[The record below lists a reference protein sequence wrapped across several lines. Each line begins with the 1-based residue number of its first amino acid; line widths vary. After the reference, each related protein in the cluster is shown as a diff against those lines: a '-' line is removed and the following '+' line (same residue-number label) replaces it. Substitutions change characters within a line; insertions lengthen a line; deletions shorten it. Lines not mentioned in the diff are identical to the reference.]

1 MKKLSKDAE
10 SRILTALESVADSVN
25 EGTSPNDAI
34 VKAASAHDIPAGH
47 INLMVSA
54 YNTGRTGKQRM
65 AAESPF
71 DKAATFELADHS
83 DIMGRLYPTHVKS
96 AAQKRDETVIDDEY
110 SQAPAFAQHK
120 KAAQVAARKVNWQM
134 VDTAPEPYPGEAH
147 TPIKR
152 AFHATEFNKRRFEE
166 CRREVARAK
175 DLLTSNFEKLSNY
188 FRTPGGVSFDDA
200 CDAVEIQHGGMGKAI
215 LNQISRTVPQF
226 SKEAKHNCSAMHPDA
241 THEQWM
247 ALKKKKRQ
255 EKSAGIVEV
264 QPTQAPWVWVRESIK
279 LASDIHEK
287 QRELAALS
295 QHVVKSAEDRLRPFS
310 PRQGRSVLNLPLPAT
325 NEKQSSMAPLY
336 GAGAGLAGGGL
347 LHYLRNKDKDEDEER
362 SSLLGDLAMGGAV
375 GLGGGLAYDAFA
387 GTPEVTPEV
396 KPTGNVEPVADRHP
410 GGSGGGTGM
419 SYSDLYTDQ
428 EGNTYGEPEK
438 DPVTGNLIRGEMMPK
453 EDPSPSEIAAAEEEF
468 KEGPFGQAA
477 QNFGQWLGGGV
488 AGDDTSAQEEDLS
501 YLSEDARERYMEQKR
516 LAEEPEVDS
525 DGNRMDQN
533 PLEPNV
539 KQSGVGSIYA
549 LSHLFRNTTS
559 GMENQHEA
567 QKAAVRDYLEELD
580 NPAHAADIKRIH
592 VRAQLENM
600 MANDPVLSLEDP
612 AMIAE
617 AYNEI
622 VQLSPSAADS
632 PLMMRNLLRQHLST
646 QEGGGGI
653 MDPRDIGANIIDNEK
668 SLQEIQQG
676 NDKQVVTAPGHNAVG
691 KNQVSDIERQQTAEN
706 AKSVLERHWKPVS
719 DAPEKFKSWNEARK
733 SNREGSN

>member
-10 SRILTALESVADSVN
+10 NRVLTALESVADSVN
-25 EGTSPNDAI
+25 EGVCPNDAI
-34 VKAASAHDIPAGH
+34 VKAASAHGIPAGH
-47 INLMVSA
+47 VNLMVSA

-83 DIMGRLYPTHVKS
+83 DIMSRLYPTHVKS
-96 AAQKRDETVIDDEY
+96 AAQTRDETVIDDEY

-287 QRELAALS
+287 QRELATLS

-387 GTPEVTPEV
+387 GTPEV
-396 KPTGNVEPVADRHP
+396 KPTGNVEPVTDRHP
-410 GGSGGGTGM
+410 GGHGPRGMGAGM
-419 SYSDLYTDQ
+419 SYSDLYTD
-428 EGNTYGEPEK
+428 EDGNTYGEPEM
-438 DPVTGNLIRGEMMPK
+438 DPETGNLIRGEMMPK
-453 EDPSPSEIAAAEEEF
+453 EDPSASEIAAAEEEF
-468 KEGPFGQAA
+468 REGPIGQAA
-477 QNFGQWLGGGV
+477 QNFGQWLGRPRST
-488 AGDDTSAQEEDLS
+488 AEDTPAPEEPEDLS
-501 YLSEDARERYMEQKR
+501 GLDT
-516 LAEEPEVDS
+516 PI
-525 DGNRMDQN
+525 

-539 KQSGVGSIYA
+539 KQSGIGSIYA
-549 LSHLFRNTTS
+549 LSHLFRNTTR
-559 GMENQHEA
+559 GMQSQGAEQE
-567 QKAAVRDYLEELD
+567 AAVKDYLEELD
-580 NPAHAADIKRIH
+580 NPAHAEDIKRIH
-592 VRAQLENM
+592 IRAQLENM

-632 PLMMRNLLRQHLST
+632 PLLMRNLLRQHLST

-668 SLQEIQQG
+668 SLQEIQQANKDQIVATPG
-676 NDKQVVTAPGHNAVG
+676 TIGGSAAGKDKVL
-691 KNQVSDIERQQTAEN
+691 DEERQQTATDMQ
-706 AKSVLERHWKPVS
+706 SVLENYWKPVS
-719 DAPEKFKSWNEARK
+719 DAPGKFKSWNEDRKERK
-733 SNREGSN
+733 SQRKGSI